1 MVFYWTMGLV
11 SGIYNNMLSGI
22 RVFSSDLVWRQIL
35 SDLNAVVLDMPSAT
49 DINLDNVDIP
59 MPISAQELKAL
70 LIRAGDNTGI
80 LNTVFGRPV
89 SLSNLQSQI
98 IATLYNTGGLSLSQL
113 KSALGYAPDT
123 STHAVDTA
131 IYQLRKMFGH
141 EFIINDNGVYRL
153 GRI

>member
-70 LIRAGDNTGI
+70 LIRAGDNTDI

-89 SLSNLQSQI
+89 SLSNLQSQV
-98 IATLYNTGGLSLSQL
+98 IATLYNTGGLSLSHL

-141 EFIINDNGVYRL
+141 EIIINDNGVYKL